1 MSSFTRYLG
10 APATTLCLL
19 LVSACASDDGYGG
32 YGGVDASVA
41 VGYGYGYGYYGGGY
55 YPYFPPGGCCWYDN
69 DGRPIEIPPGGD
81 RPDRP
86 STLPAHADQLPA
98 ERPGQGSTRPS
109 TQPSTGMSGSAP
121 RPSTGMSSR
130 PAPRPT
136 PRPMGGGGGRRR

>member
-1 MSSFTRYLG
+1 MSGAIRVLG
-10 APATTLCLL
+10 APVAALCVVLATG
-19 LVSACASDDGYGG
+19 CASDDGYSG
-32 YGGVDASVA
+32 YGGSDVSVA
-41 VGYGYGYGYYGGGY
+41 VGYGYYGGDY
-55 YPYFPPGGCCWYDN
+55 YPYYPPAYGCCWYDN
-69 DGRPIEIPPGGD
+69 DGHPIEIPPGE

-109 TQPSTGMSGSAP
+109 TQPSAGMSGSAP

-136 PRPMGGGGGRRR
+136 PRPMGGGGRRR